1 MPPLP
6 DAPAGAEA
14 PQLRR
19 QLEFYETNGYL
30 VVPGAL
36 DREEVAA
43 LNAAVDADLEANPTL
58 WQTRGNAR
66 LTVHV
71 LMAHPVMDG
80 TMRPVGLLPLL
91 EAIMGPELCAEEHS
105 VRIRVPNPDGE
116 PECHWHR
123 DAQRPDPGVPFRTRY
138 LSVVFY
144 LSDVDATTHTFS
156 VIPGSG
162 QGEELPP
169 VEAYDLGAAHHIEGP
184 AGTAVL
190 FNTATIHAGNV
201 RRTDRERRTIHIY
214 CGRSSDR
221 HLSNYTIFPGRLLYA
236 EEESVRRYYGRPNA
250 ITRLVQDHFGGGNS

>member
-6 DAPAGAEA
+6 DAPTGAEA
-14 PQLRR
+14 PRLRR

-58 WQTRGNAR
+58 WQNRGNAR
-66 LTVHV
+66 LTVHA

-80 TMRPVGLLPLL
+80 TMRPARLLPLL
-91 EAIMGPELCAEEHS
+91 EAIMGAELCAEEHS

-116 PECHWHR
+116 PNCHWHR
-123 DAQRPDPGVPFRTRY
+123 DGQRPDAGVPFRTRY

-201 RRTDRERRTIHIY
+201 RRTIHIY

-221 HLSNYTIFPGRLLYA
+221 HLSNYTIFPGRLLHA
-236 EEESVRRYYGRPNA
+236 EEESLRRYYGRPNA
-250 ITRLVQDHFGGGNS
+250 ITRLVQDHFGGGKA